1 MQPRDTIS
9 PAFRNEDRPRA
20 LRSSET
26 MAFDPDKHTVAYFIG
41 RFHPI
46 AEVEGERV
54 VLRILPIYL
63 ADGQAIE

>member
-1 MQPRDTIS
+1 
-9 PAFRNEDRPRA
+9 
-20 LRSSET
+20 